1 MDTLITEH
9 YRNPDTLSE
18 TDVKDEAAAFLV
30 AGQDTTAWALTWIA
44 YRIGLDPKI
53 QALVHEEVDK
63 VIGTDLERQLTKSDL
78 FKLEYLDMVVSEGL
92 RLYPTVPFIGRTI
105 GEDMVV
111 NGHTLP
117 KGLSVTVGLQAVN
130 RDPRH
135 WDRAEEFRPERW
147 ADRNCV
153 ANRHPFASMPFSG
166 GPRNCVGYKLARNKM
181 KIVLATFFRR
191 FHVQSVVPLHKSRT
205 NGCGIV
211 NTSVDP
217 IPVHLRLRIEDTL

>member
-1 MDTLITEH
+1 MSWIV
-9 YRNPDTLSE
+9 YR
-18 TDVKDEAAAFLV
+18 V
-30 AGQDTTAWALTWIA
+30 
-44 YRIGLDPKI
+44 GLDPVI
-53 QALVHEEVDK
+53 QARIHEEVDT
-63 VIGTDLERQLTKSDL
+63 VIGTDINRELTKEDV
-78 FKLEYLDMVVSEGL
+78 FKLEYMDMVVSEGL

-105 GEDMVV
+105 GEDMVI

-117 KGLSVTVGLQAVN
+117 KGLSVTVGVQAVN
-130 RDPRH
+130 RDPRY

-147 ADRNCV
+147 ADPNCG

-181 KIVLATFFRR
+181 RIVLATLFRR
-191 FHVQSVVPLHKSRT
+191 FYIESLVPWHKSRT

-217 IPVHLRLRIEDTL
+217 IPIRIRLRV